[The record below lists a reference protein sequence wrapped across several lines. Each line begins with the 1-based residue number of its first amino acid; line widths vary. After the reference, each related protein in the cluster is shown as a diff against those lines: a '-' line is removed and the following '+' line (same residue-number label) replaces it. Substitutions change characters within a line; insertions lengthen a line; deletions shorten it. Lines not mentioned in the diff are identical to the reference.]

1 MTNSAAIYL
10 RKSTST
16 STKQKNSLKVQ
27 LEVIQNFA
35 CINEYNVVAEFSDS
49 KSGTTNDRP
58 GFQNALTWLRED
70 KSRTL
75 IVYRV
80 DRIARN
86 LSVWVDLEPLL
97 PQLRFVEFG
106 NEPVNMMVLSVMLS
120 MAAQESRN
128 ISARVKAA
136 YKFIKSE
143 NPSHVWGNKSSLIEG
158 RKRSTKVRTDNA
170 NAYGFKMLEINNML
184 ETSGITS
191 LVEKVEWLNSHG
203 YKARRGGK
211 LTAPGFYRTIKRA
224 KARSAA

>member
-27 LEVIQNFA
+27 LEVIENFT
-35 CINEYNVVAEFSDS
+35 NLHGYSVVAEFSDS

-58 GFQNALTWLRED
+58 GLQSALTWLRED
-70 KSRTL
+70 KTRTL

-86 LSVWVDLEPLL
+86 LSVWSDLEPLL

-106 NEPVNMMVLSVMLS
+106 DEPVNMMVLSVMLS

-143 NPSHVWGNKSSLIEG
+143 NPDHVWGCKEALVEG
-158 RKRSTKVRTDNA
+158 RKRSAEVRTDNA
-170 NAYGFKMLEINNML
+170 NTYGFKMLEINNML
-184 ETSGITS
+184 EASGISS
-191 LVEKVEWLNSHG
+191 LAEKVEWLNAHD

-211 LTAPGFYRTIKRA
+211 LTAPGLYRTIKRA
-224 KARSAA
+224 KARMAS